1 MTNTYPLTD
10 RIGLATGGDAVLEGF
25 GHDEE
30 GRLANRLEQ
39 VAGDLIASAGDPG
52 NHGDGYRRLLHKAML
67 VAAETQRELHRKDRE
82 LRALR
87 LLSITDE
94 VTKLLNR
101 RGFDRAFDRSLAR
114 SRRSNERG
122 LLLIVDLDFF
132 KRINDTHGHVAGDL
146 VLASVATLLR
156 VNTRE
161 IDDVARIGGDEFA
174 VLLNGADDLQGYQKV
189 TQLEVMLNNLIVP
202 WDGERIQVQ
211 ASIGAAPFG
220 PHDDPVSVMRAADEC
235 MYGRKRG
242 GIRPDFNQSTIE
254 VKALPAE

>member
-1 MTNTYPLTD
+1 MTSTYPMTD
-10 RIGLATGGDAVLEGF
+10 RFGLPTGSETGVDGFGRDDESRLAT
-25 GHDEE
+25 
-30 GRLANRLEQ
+30 RLEQ
-39 VAGDLIASAGDPG
+39 VAGDLIATAGDPG
-52 NHGDGYRRLLHKAML
+52 HPGDGYRRLLHKAML
-67 VAAETQRELHRKDRE
+67 VAAEAQRELHKKDRE

-87 LLSITDE
+87 MLSITDE

-101 RGFDRAFDRSLAR
+101 RGFDRAFDRALAR
-114 SRRSNERG
+114 ARRSNERG
-122 LLLIVDLDFF
+122 LLLIIDLDHF

-161 IDDVARIGGDEFA
+161 IDDVARIGGDEFT

-189 TQLEVMLNNLIVP
+189 TQLEVMLNNLTVP

>member
-1 MTNTYPLTD
+1 MTNPYPMIDPL
-10 RIGLATGGDAVLEGF
+10 GLPAANDTVPDGLGGEAGS
-25 GHDEE
+25 
-30 GRLANRLEQ
+30 RLANRLEE
-39 VAGDLIASAGDPG
+39 VAGDLIASAGDAGSP
-52 NHGDGYRRLLHKAML
+52 GDGYRRLLHKAML
-67 VAAETQRELHRKDRE
+67 VAAEAQRELHRKDRE

-94 VTKLLNR
+94 ITKLLNR

-122 LLLIVDLDFF
+122 LLLIVDLDHF

-189 TQLEVMLNNLIVP
+189 TQLEVMLNNLTVP
-202 WDGERIQVQ
+202 WDGERIQVH

-220 PHDDPVSVMRAADEC
+220 PHDDPVAVMRTADEC

>member
-1 MTNTYPLTD
+1 MTNTYPMIDPL
-10 RIGLATGGDAVLEGF
+10 GLPAANDTVPDGLSGEAGS
-25 GHDEE
+25 
-30 GRLANRLEQ
+30 RLANRLEE
-39 VAGDLIASAGDPG
+39 VAGDLIASAGDAGSP
-52 NHGDGYRRLLHKAML
+52 GDGYRRLLHKAML
-67 VAAETQRELHRKDRE
+67 VAAEAQRELHRKDRE

-94 VTKLLNR
+94 ITKLLNR

-122 LLLIVDLDFF
+122 LLLIVDLDHF

-189 TQLEVMLNNLIVP
+189 TQLEVMLNNLTVP
-202 WDGERIQVQ
+202 WDGERIQVH

-220 PHDDPVSVMRAADEC
+220 PHDDPVAVMRTADEC

>member
-25 GHDEE
+25 GPDEE
-30 GRLANRLEQ
+30 GRLATRLEQ
-39 VAGDLIASAGDPG
+39 VAGDLIASADEPG
-52 NHGDGYRRLLHKAML
+52 HPGDGYRRLLHKAML
-67 VAAETQRELHRKDRE
+67 VAAEAQRELHRKDRE

-101 RGFDRAFDRSLAR
+101 RGFDRAFDRSIAR
-114 SRRSNERG
+114 SRRNNERG
-122 LLLIVDLDFF
+122 LLVIIDLDFF

-189 TQLEVMLNNLIVP
+189 SQLEVMLNNLIVP

-220 PHDDPVSVMRAADEC
+220 PHDDPVSVMRTADEC